1 MNLAMKVVQRVVGVQ
16 AHIIAKN
23 FPKQSAVQIVMV
35 GGVLDLNQMNVV
47 IHFVLEA
54 VLDLPPRVYILGC
67 LKSGILNT
75 CG

>member
-54 VLDLPPRVYILGC
+54 VLEVGKKCDYYRGMVQVHVV
-67 LKSGILNT
+67 
-75 CG
+75 